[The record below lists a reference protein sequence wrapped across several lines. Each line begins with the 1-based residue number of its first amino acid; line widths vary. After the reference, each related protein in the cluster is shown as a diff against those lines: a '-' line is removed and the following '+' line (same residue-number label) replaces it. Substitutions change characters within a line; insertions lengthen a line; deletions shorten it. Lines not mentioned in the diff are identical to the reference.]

1 VTDAASDA
9 GHGTLLAELEVRHSR
24 PIAPTRRVALGADL
38 YLPCDPAP
46 GPGGILLAA
55 IVATFA
61 QDLEEDDADD
71 LDALLDDL
79 EHDRRISQPRLS
91 HRFQRDVIGLD
102 RSRHR
107 LHDIGGTLV
116 LDLEDKDHPM
126 PQVLGAAYAAGM
138 LEHRLRAPVFRL
150 LRKATLWAGEPGPRL
165 LAFLRGDE
173 AAYKSWTTKANDE
186 RWALGVLGFD
196 LIEDLP
202 DRPAVLRRYRDL
214 IRRAHP
220 DVGGSSSE
228 AGERI
233 TELTEA
239 RRILL
244 GVA

>member
-1 VTDAASDA
+1 LSDGRSDDGRGA
-9 GHGTLLAELEVRHSR
+9 LLAELEIRHSR

-38 YLPCDPAP
+38 YLPTDPSP

-55 IVATFA
+55 IVATFG
-61 QDLEEDDADD
+61 QDLEEEDADE
-71 LDALLDDL
+71 LSELLDDL
-79 EHDRRISQPRLS
+79 EHDRRISQPRLR

-102 RSRHR
+102 RSHHR
-107 LHDIGGTLV
+107 LRDVDGTLF
-116 LDLEDKDHPM
+116 LDLEDKGHPM

-138 LEHRLRAPVFRL
+138 LEHRLRGPVFRV
-150 LRKATLWAGEPGPRL
+150 LRKAMLWAGEPGPRL
-165 LAFLRGDE
+165 LSFLHGDE
-173 AAYKSWTTKANDE
+173 AAYRSWTTKANDE

-196 LIEDLP
+196 HVDVP
-202 DRPAVLRRYRDL
+202 DRPAVLRRYREM
-214 IRRAHP
+214 IRLAHP
-220 DVGGSSSE
+220 DVGGPIGE